1 MSVRLEARLWWAQ
14 RVTAAF
20 LALFVAVHLATI
32 IYAVRGGLTAAEI
45 LARTRG
51 SIAWATFYAAF
62 VVAASL
68 HGAIGLRTV
77 AAEWLGWRG
86 APANGAV
93 ALIALA
99 LMVLGLRAVAAVSLA

>member
-1 MSVRLEARLWWAQ
+1 VSVRLEARLWWAQ

-32 IYAVRGGLTAAEI
+32 IYAVRAGLTAADV
-45 LARTRG
+45 LGRTRG
-51 SIAWATFYAAF
+51 SLTWALFYALF
-62 VVAASL
+62 VLAASA

-77 AAEWLGWRG
+77 AAEWLRWRG
-86 APANGAV
+86 AWANAAV

-99 LMVLGLRAVAAVSLA
+99 LAVAGLRAVAAVTLA

>member
-20 LALFVAVHLATI
+20 LACFVAVHLATI
-32 IYAVRGGLTAAEI
+32 IYAVRAGLTAADV

-51 SIAWATFYAAF
+51 SFAWALFYALF
-62 VVAASL
+62 VVAASV

-77 AAEWLGWRG
+77 AAEWLSWRG
-86 APANGAV
+86 ASANGAA

-99 LMVLGLRAVAAVSLA
+99 LAVLGLRAIAAVTLA